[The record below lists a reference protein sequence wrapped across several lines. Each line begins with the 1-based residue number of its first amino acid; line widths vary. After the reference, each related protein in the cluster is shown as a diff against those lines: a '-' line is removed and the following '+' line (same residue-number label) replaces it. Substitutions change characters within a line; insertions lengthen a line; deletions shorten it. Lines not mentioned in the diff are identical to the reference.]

1 MRDMH
6 RACWK
11 TIPAAREANCRK
23 AKESGRKR
31 TPRYGEH
38 EATKALRQL
47 ALSLR
52 VAGVLGR
59 EIVAPPR
66 RTPVCLVV
74 APRLSPK
81 PLATR
86 SGLFSRSALGRLASL
101 TLPKGSAGRTPLCN
115 VVCAIFA
122 RTASSRKQ
130 VGSIFSCC
138 KNCNSCGKLR
148 NAMCKKCILQIRTSP
163 CGEVKITPQ
172 ALLEPS

>member
-1 MRDMH
+1 MRRDMH

-38 EATKALRQL
+38 EATKALRQW

-122 RTASSRKQ
+122 RTASSRKHMTP
-130 VGSIFSCC
+130 VCVIFAHTAGG
-138 KNCNSCGKLR
+138 KNQRRHCFFDNKGV
-148 NAMCKKCILQIRTSP
+148 AVI
-163 CGEVKITPQ
+163 ITII
-172 ALLEPS
+172 